1 MLQLH
6 LDDWFGDFNG
16 VFNFLGEVFLSEY
29 LQYIRGLNYKSFAG
43 LVNYLDPHLPQKSNL
58 PLEHACVTL
67 PFWPPKTTR
76 KITESGFTCEPWKTR
91 PIPYQIQW
99 NSGWFRDFI
108 REEFYSPESRGRIQN
123 PQENSN
129 NQTSVSPQ
137 VPCAT
142 KLTILNSDHRT
153 CVPFRLWRLK
163 KNTEFHKLCK
173 FQI

>member
-1 MLQLH
+1 MKL
-6 LDDWFGDFNG
+6 
-16 VFNFLGEVFLSEY
+16 FLSEY

-43 LVNYLDPHLPQKSNL
+43 LVNYLDPHLPQKSNP

-67 PFWPPKTTR
+67 PFWPPKNHQKNHRIWLHMKDT
-76 KITESGFTCEPWKTR
+76 SYPLH
-91 PIPYQIQW
+91 QIQW

-123 PQENSN
+123 H
-129 NQTSVSPQ
+129 QTFVSPQ